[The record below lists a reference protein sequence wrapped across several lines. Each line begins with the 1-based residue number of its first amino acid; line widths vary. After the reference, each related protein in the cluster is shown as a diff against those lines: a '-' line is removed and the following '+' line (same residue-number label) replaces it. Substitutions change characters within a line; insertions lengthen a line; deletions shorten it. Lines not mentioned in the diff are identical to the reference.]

1 MRFHHQNEIPEENDP
16 RNLFEQRILRE
27 QRKKSRRRLFTELV
41 ITAVTVFVVF
51 RVIAGVAVVRG
62 DSMKPNLTNG
72 SLALFYRLNGTYRK
86 NDIVIFRSPGR
97 GEVLIKRVVAV
108 AGDQVDIDDK
118 TGELLVNGTVQQED
132 SIKGKTYTREG
143 GVQFPL
149 TVPDGYVFVLG
160 DNREAA
166 LDSRNFDA
174 VSVKNLIGKVFFE
187 VKRLAN

>member
-1 MRFHHQNEIPEENDP
+1 M
-16 RNLFEQRILRE
+16 
-27 QRKKSRRRLFTELV
+27 
-41 ITAVTVFVVF
+41 
-51 RVIAGVAVVRG
+51 
-62 DSMKPNLTNG
+62 
-72 SLALFYRLNGTYRK
+72 
-86 NDIVIFRSPGR
+86 
-97 GEVLIKRVVAV
+97 VAV

-132 SIKGKTYTREG
+132 SIKGRTYTREG

>member
-1 MRFHHQNEIPEENDP
+1 
-16 RNLFEQRILRE
+16 
-27 QRKKSRRRLFTELV
+27 
-41 ITAVTVFVVF
+41 
-51 RVIAGVAVVRG
+51 
-62 DSMKPNLTNG
+62 MKPNLTNG